1 MKAWI
6 ALLSE
11 HAVSAAAEPGLPAG
25 RCSSGHSSVT
35 AAGSSVRAAGGV
47 ASLIAAAA
55 AVLRLATVRW

>member
-11 HAVSAAAEPGLPAG
+11 HAVSAAAEPAG